1 MSLRTLLRALR
12 QDRQEANTN
21 ISLRSISPEEAKRLV
36 DDGALLVD
44 VREPAEHARESIPG
58 AKLVPLSS
66 LDEAELAAHRG
77 QTVIFHCKSG
87 ARTHLHGRRLAAK
100 ARECEA
106 YVVAG
111 GLDAWRRAGLPTR

>member
-1 MSLRTLLRALR
+1 MSLRALLRTLR
-12 QDRQEANTN
+12 PDRQEGNTN
-21 ISLRSISPEEAKRLV
+21 MSPRTISPEEAKRLV

-58 AKLVPLSS
+58 AKLVPLSL
-66 LDEAELAAHRG
+66 LDEADLAAHRG
-77 QTVIFHCKSG
+77 QTIIFHCKSG

-100 ARECEA
+100 AKDCEA